1 MKDNYGLYMDQLQGE
16 YREAFWTINTYMET
30 KRIDED
36 ALQERMG
43 ELLDVFLSAQEAG
56 RPVTK
61 IVGND
66 IGRFCKN
73 FCECFGWKNRILS
86 YLDGLST
93 LTWVIFIWS
102 IVDIVFQLT
111 EPDGGG
117 NTDWMHLTAEENIGG
132 ALLGAVLLFF
142 LWGIVNETVQR
153 VMFSTKKFS
162 VYIITGIRTVLLLL
176 SFVIFFGLAMTDS
189 SVIYN
194 PPIWISILIC
204 GGYLIIYQVCN
215 RKRLQERKKHKF
227 SFFSMIASETEKAFP
242 EEMQKTFTKKNQRRV
257 KRGKA
262 PLSWEEFVEERRAT
276 CQKLKKWQW
285 LYICSPFIITILT
298 TVITTI
304 GEEPSFDT
312 VVFAIVLLAVECP
325 LFLLFWT
332 AEKSSIKLTE
342 KWIAEQE

>member
-1 MKDNYGLYMDQLQGE
+1 MDQLQGE
-16 YREAFWTINTYMET
+16 YREAFWTINTYMEA

-66 IGRFCKN
+66 IERFCKN

-86 YLDGLST
+86 YLDGLCW
-93 LTWVIFIWS
+93 LAWVIFIWS
-102 IVDIVFQLT
+102 ILAFVFQLT

-162 VYIITGIRTVLLLL
+162 VNIITGIRTVLLLL
-176 SFVIFFGLAMTDS
+176 SFVIFFLLAMTDS

-194 PPIWISILIC
+194 PPSWICILIC
-204 GGYLIIYQVCN
+204 AGYLILYQIGN
-215 RKRLQERKKHKF
+215 RKRIQERKTHKI
-227 SFFSMIASETEKAFP
+227 SFCSMVASESEKTFP
-242 EEMQKTFTKKNQRRV
+242 EEMQKAFTKQNQKRV

-262 PLSWEEFVEERRAT
+262 PLSWEEFIEERRAN
-276 CQKLKKWQW
+276 CQKLRKWKW
-285 LYICSPFIITILT
+285 FYFVSPLIIAIFV
-298 TVITTI
+298 TVCFAI
-304 GEEPSFDT
+304 GEESLFET
-312 VVFAIVLLAVECP
+312 VVFAIVLLAIEYP
-325 LFLLFWT
+325 LFLFVWT
-332 AEKSSIKLTE
+332 AEKSAIKTTE
-342 KWIAEQE
+342 KWIAGQSEH